1 MADVAGGETVMR
13 YPQTGAFGTNV
24 SAHRDKVGVWYEK
37 MPDFPIVNEMP
48 MLSLAARPA
57 VQQLRSSKIRE
68 VANAGMGK
76 KDVIA
81 FWFGEPDEVT
91 PDFIRQ
97 AGIEALR
104 RGETFYTQNLGI
116 PELRDAIGNYVSRLY
131 RTGGS
136 GRIAADNIAVTNSGM
151 SALMLTTQ
159 ALVGPGDRVVIVT
172 PVWPNLVEIPKILG
186 AEAVTFPLSFTPE
199 GWTLDLER
207 LLATLEPGTRAVYIN
222 SPNNPTGWIIDR
234 ETQHAV
240 LEHCRRHGIWILG
253 DDAYERLCYDD
264 GIAPSFLDIADP
276 LDRVVSTNTFSK
288 SWLMTGW
295 RLGWIVAPKEL
306 IANLGTLLEYNTSC
320 APGFVQ
326 RAGIVAIEQGEPV
339 VARTLAR
346 LRKARD
352 FLSARLREIPGIEAT
367 LPPGAMYTFFKVHGV
382 TDSLAFCKKL
392 VADAGLGL
400 APGIAFGPEG
410 EGFVRW
416 CFAAGEERLEQGI
429 ERLRKAVV
437 HR

>member
-1 MADVAGGETVMR
+1 
-13 YPQTGAFGTNV
+13 
-24 SAHRDKVGVWYEK
+24 
-37 MPDFPIVNEMP
+37 

-76 KDVIA
+76 KDVVA

-91 PDFIRQ
+91 PDFIRR
-97 AGIEALR
+97 AGIDALE

-116 PELRDAIGNYVSRLY
+116 PELRVAVGDYVSRLH
-131 RTGGS
+131 RTGTG
-136 GRIAADNIAVTNSGM
+136 GQIAADNIAVTNSGM

-186 AEAVTFPLSFTPE
+186 AEAVTFPLRFTTA
-199 GWTLDLER
+199 GWALDLER
-207 LLATLEPGTRAVYIN
+207 LLATLKPGTRALYIN
-222 SPNNPTGWIIDR
+222 SPNNPTGWTIDR
-234 ETQHAV
+234 ETRRTV
-240 LEHCRRHGIWILG
+240 LEHCRRHGIWILS
-253 DDAYERLCYDD
+253 DDAYERLCYDAA
-264 GIAPSFLDIADP
+264 IAPSFLDIADP
-276 LDRVVSTNTFSK
+276 LDRVVSANTFSK

-295 RLGWIVAPKEL
+295 RLGWIVAPQEL

-320 APGFVQ
+320 APCFVQ

-346 LRKARD
+346 LRSARD
-352 FLSARLREIPGIEAT
+352 FLSARLREIPGIEPT
-367 LPPGAMYTFFKVHGV
+367 LPPGAMYAFFRVDGV

-392 VADAGLGL
+392 VSDARLGL

-416 CFAAGEERLEQGI
+416 CFAASEERLAQGI
-429 ERLRKAVV
+429 ERLRTIGV